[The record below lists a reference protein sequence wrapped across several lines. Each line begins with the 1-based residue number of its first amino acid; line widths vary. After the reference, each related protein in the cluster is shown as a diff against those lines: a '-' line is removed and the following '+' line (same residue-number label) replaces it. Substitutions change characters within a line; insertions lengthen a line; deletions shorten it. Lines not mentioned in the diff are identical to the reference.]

1 MPVCDPFRQQY
12 RQDLIENLKS
22 SFSYLSDSYWL
33 LGVGKISPWLSST
46 GAEQDNVPPQNVDCV
61 KSDTDFWRDAFAFKK
76 INSSDVSLVIPRN
89 DWEVGQVYDAYR
101 DDVDLYDDITPSKFY
116 VLVDEERVYKCID
129 NNYGTSSQVAPT
141 HTDYQIRTLSDG
153 YRWKY
158 LYSITDSSRKFLTKS
173 SAGILGYMP
182 VEFLTSINENDERV
196 SQWDVQNAAVNGAID
211 YISLDEN
218 LKSNIISTKVVFSA
232 AENQIASAATAGSS
246 NVILAGPNLVLS
258 NNYYNNYILKI
269 DAGSGAGQQRVIS
282 SYVAGSNTAT
292 VTLDSP
298 LDVGV
303 TAGTGSDASL
313 YSIYPYIKIIGDGSS
328 YNNSLYTQS
337 TSAIANV
344 VFASGSTGV
353 TGAKYI
359 DSIELVDS
367 GKNYT
372 YATVSIISG
381 LTFAPGIT
389 GDLSQLATAVMSPIG
404 GHGSNPVK
412 ELGAAGIMITTDLNQ
427 SENNNLTIEND
438 YRQFCLIKN
447 AKLNNPRVR
456 LMLSYCGISGSF
468 AAGATATQG
477 IVGIEGN
484 SLYDASGKIV
494 EWNAGPL
501 GTTGTAEL
509 ILSNINKTF
518 ALGGIINGVTAFNI
532 TEIKYNT
539 YAGQELRLTQ
549 RLKLSPFSTVFST
562 GTEFTKGYYSIGVGN
577 TASNIS
583 RSRSTGRIYNWDV
596 ENGTNSAGNLYLEYV
611 NGTPNIGE
619 YVSQITPDFIA
630 LTGFTPIGKIIEIDE
645 DQDIT
650 DVIYD
655 QTTQLNLNY
664 DGSVIF
670 NSSSFDLDDT
680 VNSLSG
686 SNVVGVGKVIDW
698 SAGASGTTGYLRIL
712 GTTGNFSVGNKILY
726 NNSSTTGSS
735 ISSVISTPDILYH
748 SGEIMYIQNIRPI
761 TRSIEQKEEIKLII
775 QF

>member
-33 LGVGKISPWLSST
+33 LGIGKISPWLSST

-76 INSSDVSLVIPRN
+76 IGANDVSLVVARN

-101 DDVDLYDDITPSKFY
+101 DDVDLYDDTSPSKFY

-129 NNYGTSSQVAPT
+129 NNYGAASQVAPT

-196 SQWDVQNAAVNGAID
+196 SQWDVQNAAVNGSID

-218 LKSNIISTKVVFSA
+218 LKNNIISTKVVFSA
-232 AENQIASAATAGSS
+232 SENQVAAAVTAGSS
-246 NVILAGPNLVLS
+246 TVIIAGPNLVLS
-258 NNYYNNYILKI
+258 NNYYNNYVLKI
-269 DAGSGAGQQRVIS
+269 DSGNGAGQQRIIT

-292 VTLDSP
+292 LTLDSP
-298 LDVGV
+298 LDVGL
-303 TAGTGSDASL
+303 TSGTGSDASL
-313 YSIYPYIKIIGDGSS
+313 YSIYPYVKIVGDGSS

-359 DSIELVDS
+359 DSIELVDT
-367 GKNYT
+367 GQDYT
-372 YATVSIISG
+372 YANVSIISG

-412 ELGAAGIMITTDLNQ
+412 ELGAAGIMISTDLNQ
-427 SENNNLTIEND
+427 SESNNITIEND

-447 AKLNNPRVR
+447 AKLNNPRAR
-456 LMLSYCGISGSF
+456 LMLSYSGISGSF
-468 AAGATATQG
+468 TVGATVTQG
-477 IVGIEGN
+477 LTGVDGN
-484 SLYDASGKIV
+484 TLYDASGKIT
-494 EWNAGPL
+494 EWNPGPL

-518 ALGGIINGVTAFNI
+518 AVGGIINGITSFNI
-532 TEIKYNT
+532 TEIKQNV

-549 RLKLSPFSTVFST
+549 RLKLSPFSTVFAT
-562 GTEFTKGYYSIGVGN
+562 GTEFTKGYYSIGIGN
-577 TASNIS
+577 TSSNIS
-583 RSRSTGRIYNWDV
+583 KSRSTGRIYNWDV
-596 ENGTNSAGNLYLEYV
+596 ENGTNSVGNLYLEYV
-611 NGTPNIGE
+611 NGIPTIGE
-619 YVSQITPDFIA
+619 YVSQISPDFIS

-645 DQDIT
+645 DQDLT
-650 DVIYD
+650 DVVYD

-664 DGSVIF
+664 DGSVVF
-670 NSSSFDLDDT
+670 NSSSFDLDAN
-680 VNSLSG
+680 VSSLSG
-686 SNVVGVGKVIDW
+686 GNTVGTGRVIDW
-698 SAGASGTTGYLRIL
+698 STGGTGTTGYLRIL
-712 GTTGNFSVGNKILY
+712 GTTGSFSVGNKILY
-726 NNSSTTGSS
+726 NNSSTTGAS
-735 ISSVISTPDILYH
+735 ISSIISTPDILYH